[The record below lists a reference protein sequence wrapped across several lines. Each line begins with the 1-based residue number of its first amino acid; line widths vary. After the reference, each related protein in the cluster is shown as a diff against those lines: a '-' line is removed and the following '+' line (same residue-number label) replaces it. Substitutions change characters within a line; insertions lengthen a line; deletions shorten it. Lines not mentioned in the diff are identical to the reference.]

1 MSKSAIIESG
11 DEKMKALL
19 ERLRNNYS
27 AYSELHA
34 GTAKMDLDIIQK
46 RASGKSAIQ
55 TSMEIPCSEA
65 TVYRAI
71 NRVRYF
77 LEKEMPLLQS
87 ALPKKFWVHRAIE
100 LWKMPLSL
108 IGHKLLFIFVAQ
120 LQRMEDTV
128 ARGIV
133 HDYIPGLNNK
143 CQRDSVLEE
152 LDVLVVTTSEDPSKR
167 IKVFKQ
173 VTYSGAHYSFQFTKQ
188 ALPYFDPM
196 YALHQMFGIKVN
208 DID

>member
-1 MSKSAIIESG
+1 
-11 DEKMKALL
+11 MKDLL
-19 ERLRNNYS
+19 EELLNHYS
-27 AYSELHA
+27 AYSELHT
-34 GTAKMDLDIIQK
+34 GTTKMDLNIIQK
-46 RASGKSAIQ
+46 RASGKSVLQ

-71 NRVRYF
+71 NRIRRF
-77 LEKEMPLLQS
+77 LEEEMPLLKS
-87 ALPKKFWVHRAIE
+87 ALPKEFWVHRAIE
-100 LWKMPLSL
+100 LGKMPLSL
-108 IGHKLLFIFVAQ
+108 TGHKLLFIIVAQ
-120 LQRMEDTV
+120 IQRMEDTV

-143 CQRDSVLEE
+143 CQRNSVLEE
-152 LDVLVVTTSEDPSKR
+152 LNALVVTTSEDPPKR

-188 ALPYFDPM
+188 ALPYFDPI

>member
-1 MSKSAIIESG
+1 
-11 DEKMKALL
+11 
-19 ERLRNNYS
+19 
-27 AYSELHA
+27 
-34 GTAKMDLDIIQK
+34 
-46 RASGKSAIQ
+46 
-55 TSMEIPCSEA
+55 
-65 TVYRAI
+65 
-71 NRVRYF
+71 
-77 LEKEMPLLQS
+77 MPLLQS

-173 VTYSGAHYSFQFTKQ
+173 VTYSGAHYSVQFTKQ
-188 ALPYFDPM
+188 ALPYFDM
-196 YALHQMFGIKVN
+196 LHALYQMFGIQDEDEV
-208 DID
+208 

>member
-1 MSKSAIIESG
+1 
-11 DEKMKALL
+11 MKDLL
-19 ERLRNNYS
+19 EELLNHYS

-34 GTAKMDLDIIQK
+34 ATAQMDLSIIQK
-46 RASGKSAIQ
+46 RASGKRVLQ

-71 NRVRYF
+71 NRVRRF
-77 LEKEMPLLQS
+77 LEEEMPLLKS
-87 ALPKKFWVHRAIE
+87 ALPKEVWIHRTIE
-100 LWKMPLSL
+100 LGKMQLSL
-108 IGHKLLFIFVAQ
+108 TGYKLLFIFAAQ
-120 LQRMEDTV
+120 IQSMEDTV
-128 ARGIV
+128 VRGFV
-133 HDYIPGLNNK
+133 HEHIPGLNNK

-152 LDVLVVTTSEDPSKR
+152 LNTLVATTSEDPSKQ
-167 IKVFKQ
+167 IKVFEQ
-173 VTYSGAHYSFQFTKQ
+173 VTYSGSYYSFQFTTQ